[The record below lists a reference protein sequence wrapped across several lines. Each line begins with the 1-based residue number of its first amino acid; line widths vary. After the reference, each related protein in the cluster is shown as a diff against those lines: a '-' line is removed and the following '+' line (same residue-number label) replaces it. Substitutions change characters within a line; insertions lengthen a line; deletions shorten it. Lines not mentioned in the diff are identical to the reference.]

1 MVAIIG
7 QRIPIRATGVPVQKD
22 NIGGI
27 FSSFAKPF
35 LDGVGTDIKREQFA
49 RLRDTN
55 LGIEEM
61 RQAVNAARESGS
73 VSPADLYMGALS
85 AGRKADDA
93 SGFGTGMSS
102 VIQGVDSPL
111 TQRWLTAEGR
121 YPQSPLHQQRANE
134 NAMDMQEAQER
145 TKLAIQQR
153 ANENAMG
160 MQEAQE
166 RTKLAIA
173 AQTPRTVIVDGVPMN
188 VRQDAS
194 YNMPASVPLSEQQGA
209 EARRRLDQPGGLASL
224 DRPTQKF
231 VGAQPAEQSI
241 VNAEV
246 PGVGVVPAV
255 QGQDGRL
262 QHVQTQQTLPNDIG
276 VVGRLQATK
285 AEDLGGTNPVVK
297 QLYETR
303 VATDQ
308 AKGAIS
314 RLSDHLSRPNSD
326 QASGYVGQAASL
338 FNDMRS
344 QYEAVAR
351 LVNPNDRGLQGELE
365 ATGVAASID
374 AVMRDQNLAATA
386 QRLGIDHALLR
397 SQITNLAYAI
407 AKANDPGGRMS
418 DQDIQN
424 AGRIIGTSLMD
435 PVSART
441 ILQDLAVRLDQQQEI
456 RERALR
462 ETYGDRVKTPLRTG
476 SGAAPASGAPREGA
490 TATGPNGERLIVRD
504 GKLVPLQ

>member
-121 YPQSPLHQQRANE
+121 YPQSPLH
-134 NAMDMQEAQER
+134 
-145 TKLAIQQR
+145 QQR